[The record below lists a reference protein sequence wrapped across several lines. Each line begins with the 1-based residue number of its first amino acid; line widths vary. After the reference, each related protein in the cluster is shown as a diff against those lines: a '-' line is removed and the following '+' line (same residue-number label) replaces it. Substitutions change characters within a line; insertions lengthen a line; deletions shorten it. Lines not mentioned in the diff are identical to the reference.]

1 MNMFDR
7 VLKAAEEQP
16 LSKILPAALRLANSA
31 DDEALAS
38 WIRLELMG
46 YVPGNPTMRDDT
58 VVPEYRGVGGQWFN
72 EYGRRLVI
80 EDPDLGFIN
89 EVRLRQGVAELEGI
103 ASATSML
110 VIQPT
115 EFSELLRRELHVEVS
130 IFRYHPSAI
139 NQVLT
144 NIRTRVLDRL
154 AASREKLSAVKDAEV
169 LQEPEVF
176 QLKPSLYGVTVD
188 LKALWQRLWS
198 KKNDSPS

>member
-89 EVRLRQGVAELEGI
+89 ELRLRQGVAELEGF
-103 ASATSML
+103 ASATAML
-110 VIQPT
+110 AAQPT
-115 EFSELLRRELHVEVS
+115 EFSEIIRRELHVEVN

-139 NQVLT
+139 SQVLT
-144 NIRTRVLDRL
+144 NIRIQLLDRL
-154 AASREKLSAVKDAEV
+154 AASREKLSAVKDAEMP
-169 LQEPEVF
+169 QEPEIF
-176 QLKPSLYGVTVD
+176 QLKPSFYGITVD
-188 LKALWQRLWS
+188 LKALWRRLWS
-198 KKNDSPS
+198 KKDSLN